1 MTTESPAPLMSH
13 LTIDEQVKLLQSR
26 GMEIADPGGAG
37 EYLRRVGYCRFREYA
52 RPFETGKGAFVPG
65 VSFRH
70 VMGLCDFDE
79 QLRLAAL
86 EFLGPIEIAVRSE
99 IARHLGA
106 KNPLAHRIPGA
117 FCAEF
122 VTPWG
127 MNGKGH
133 NTHAEWLQ
141 KHDTQVAFKG
151 GEFARRHREKH
162 GGQLPVWVSIE
173 LWDFSML
180 WKFFGGMKDAHQ
192 RSVAEQFGVP
202 DPRTMANWLEAMN
215 DIRNIAAHHGR
226 LWNQNTKTHP
236 KMHSDKVIPGFN
248 PPRASAE
255 RRVYDPLCVIVFL
268 TRRIF
273 PESEWRRRLKG
284 LRELLIGGFPKA
296 PGRSLAEMGFPDG
309 WENSDFWKG

>member
-1 MTTESPAPLMSH
+1 MPTKSPAPLMSH

-26 GMEIADPGGAG
+26 GMYIADPDGAG
-37 EYLRRVGYCRFREYA
+37 ECLRRVGYCRFSEYA
-52 RPFETGKGAFVPG
+52 RPFRTEEDAFVPG
-65 VSFRH
+65 VSFQH
-70 VMGLCDFDE
+70 AMDLCVFDE
-79 QLRLAAL
+79 RLRLAAL

-106 KNPLAHRIPGA
+106 KNPLAHRIPWA
-117 FCAEF
+117 FSAEF

-127 MNGKGH
+127 MDGKGH
-133 NTHAEWLQ
+133 NTHAEWLR
-141 KHDTQVAFKG
+141 KHDMQVAFKG
-151 GEFARRHREKH
+151 GEFARRQKEKH

-180 WKFFGGMKDAHQ
+180 WKFFGGMKVARQ
-192 RSVAEQFGVP
+192 RAIAEQFGVP
-202 DPRTMANWLEAMN
+202 NPRAMAGWLRVMN

-226 LWNQNTKTHP
+226 LWDRTLKTYP
-236 KMHSDKVIPGFN
+236 KMPPDEEIPDFN
-248 PPRASAE
+248 PPRASTE
-255 RRVYDPLCVIVFL
+255 DRVYAPLCVIVFL

-296 PGRSLAEMGFPDG
+296 SGRSLAEMGFPDG

>member
-1 MTTESPAPLMSH
+1 MTTESPAPLMPY

-26 GMEIADPGGAG
+26 GMGIADPDGAG
-37 EYLRRVGYCRFREYA
+37 ECLRRVGYCRFSGYA
-52 RPFETGKGAFVPG
+52 RPFRTRDGAFAPG
-65 VSFRH
+65 VSFQH
-70 VMGLCDFDE
+70 AMDLCVFDE
-79 QLRLAAL
+79 RLRLAAL

-106 KNPLAHRIPGA
+106 KNPIAHRTPGA
-117 FCAEF
+117 FCAQF
-122 VTPWG
+122 LTPLG
-127 MNGKGH
+127 MDGGH
-133 NTHAEWLQ
+133 HTHAGWLQ
-141 KHDTQVAFKG
+141 KHDTKVAFKG
-151 GEFARRHREKH
+151 GEFARRHEKKY

-173 LWDFSML
+173 MWDFSML

-192 RSVAEQFGVP
+192 RAVAGKFGVP
-202 DPRTMANWLEAMN
+202 SPSAMVSWLQAMN
-215 DIRNIAAHHGR
+215 DVRNIAAHHGR
-226 LWNQNTKTHP
+226 LWDRTLKAYPKTP
-236 KMHSDKVIPGFN
+236 SDKVVPGFN

-284 LRELLIGGFPKA
+284 LRELLIDGFPDA